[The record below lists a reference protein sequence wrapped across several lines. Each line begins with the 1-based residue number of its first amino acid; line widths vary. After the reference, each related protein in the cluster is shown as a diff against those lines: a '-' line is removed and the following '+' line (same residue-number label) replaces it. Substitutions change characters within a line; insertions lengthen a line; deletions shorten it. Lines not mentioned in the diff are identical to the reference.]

1 MGPFLLGAV
10 RLLLAAQAA
19 EATLAGS
26 VRDDV
31 TGKALANAVVALP
44 DLNRLAV
51 TGADGRYALSQVP
64 PGPQHITVRYLG
76 YAPRTLH
83 ALVPRVGK
91 LEINVSLH
99 PDPLRLPG
107 IEVRPQVIV
116 RGLEPMSGLASPDR
130 AASLTAVRNH
140 PLLAEPD
147 VFQALSGGEVGLRP
161 ESPTGVHI
169 RGGAAD
175 QTGYLLDGIPVLSPY
190 HAAALFSAWNPD
202 ALAQVE
208 LWSTASSPAYP
219 DALSGTI
226 AAATRAPGSRLQL
239 QGGATT
245 TQTRLTVDGPAG
257 SGGAGYLLS
266 LRSAYPG
273 LLASKDE
280 ASYLGGESGDWLA
293 KLEAP
298 LWRGRIRL
306 LGYGSGNEITS
317 AARATAGDVPGEN
330 PRNSFEWTSRSLGV
344 EWSRVVR
351 RYSMRLTGW
360 TASGDAKSTWT
371 AEAGRAGLGWSR
383 RDQGLLAAV
392 DHSSA
397 GSFSTLGVR
406 FHRSE
411 TTYQVASDSAP
422 DLSLDARTPLAAGF
436 LQHVRSLRRFIL
448 TLGASLAETDGT
460 FYSSP
465 AVQLRWQPTARVGV
479 SGSLGR
485 SHQFAQS
492 LRNPE
497 SVVGSVFPVD
507 LYLGAGAPGIPV
519 ARNDQVTI
527 AADYRP
533 AAGMRLGL
541 QAYQRALHG

>member
-202 ALAQVE
+202 ALAQV
-208 LWSTASSPAYP
+208 
-219 DALSGTI
+219 
-226 AAATRAPGSRLQL
+226 
-239 QGGATT
+239 
-245 TQTRLTVDGPAG
+245 
-257 SGGAGYLLS
+257 
-266 LRSAYPG
+266 
-273 LLASKDE
+273 
-280 ASYLGGESGDWLA
+280 
-293 KLEAP
+293 
-298 LWRGRIRL
+298 
-306 LGYGSGNEITS
+306 
-317 AARATAGDVPGEN
+317 
-330 PRNSFEWTSRSLGV
+330 
-344 EWSRVVR
+344 
-351 RYSMRLTGW
+351 
-360 TASGDAKSTWT
+360 
-371 AEAGRAGLGWSR
+371 
-383 RDQGLLAAV
+383 
-392 DHSSA
+392 
-397 GSFSTLGVR
+397 
-406 FHRSE
+406 
-411 TTYQVASDSAP
+411 
-422 DLSLDARTPLAAGF
+422 
-436 LQHVRSLRRFIL
+436 
-448 TLGASLAETDGT
+448 
-460 FYSSP
+460 
-465 AVQLRWQPTARVGV
+465 
-479 SGSLGR
+479 
-485 SHQFAQS
+485 
-492 LRNPE
+492 
-497 SVVGSVFPVD
+497 
-507 LYLGAGAPGIPV
+507 
-519 ARNDQVTI
+519 
-527 AADYRP
+527 
-533 AAGMRLGL
+533 
-541 QAYQRALHG
+541 